1 MNKLPDSPRY
11 NGLKIKPGRQHHSPV
26 TVQLLKLYSISEELE
41 ISCQIDHNGLN
52 DPFKVDAIVDS
63 WARFRFLIID
73 QNCLLPSATKFAG
86 QGPSV
91 QFADGTQKAISKKIR
106 CSLTLARLQRF
117 LSTRGFLSFAV
128 DPLCYTLLYPFG
140 DEGFSLKL
148 KSTTGKKNSE
158 TKNYL
163 HRLCYREGQYSSP
176 SAYHWEQRSG
186 CTLVH
191 SGARVHDGALGFR
204 SYRIW

>member
-1 MNKLPDSPRY
+1 M
-11 NGLKIKPGRQHHSPV
+11 KIKPGRQHHSPV
-26 TVQLLKLYSISEELE
+26 TDQLLKLYSISDELE

-63 WARFRFLIID
+63 WARLSYLIID
-73 QNCLLPSATKFAG
+73 QSCLLPSATKFAG

-91 QFADGTQKAISKKIR
+91 QFADGTQKAISEKNR

-148 KSTTGKKNSE
+148 KSMTGKKIPRGR
-158 TKNYL
+158 TI
-163 HRLCYREGQYSSP
+163 
-176 SAYHWEQRSG
+176 
-186 CTLVH
+186 CTDCVIARDNTPL
-191 SGARVHDGALGFR
+191 RVHITGN
-204 SYRIW
+204 RITDNQVTNSAGKRLD